1 MIRLTFEKGKGGV
14 LNIINGSI
22 RDIDRTELLNIE
34 DVDRVDINFWS
45 SSPVGFN
52 YALNS
57 IQIAG
62 YIIVFDDHTSWKPYT
77 DQIDMFDGQ
86 LFNPGVEGIRYPT
99 WDINRNINE
108 GIMPHTYVN
117 TDIEKDLIKGK

>member
-62 YIIVFDDHTSWKPYT
+62 CIIVFDNHTSWKP
-77 DQIDMFDGQ
+77 
-86 LFNPGVEGIRYPT
+86 
-99 WDINRNINE
+99 
-108 GIMPHTYVN
+108 
-117 TDIEKDLIKGK
+117 